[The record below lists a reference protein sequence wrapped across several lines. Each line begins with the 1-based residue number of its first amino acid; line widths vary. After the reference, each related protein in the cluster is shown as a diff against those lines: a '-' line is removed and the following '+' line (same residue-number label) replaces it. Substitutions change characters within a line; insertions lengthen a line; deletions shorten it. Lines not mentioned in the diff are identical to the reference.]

1 MTKKNDS
8 QISKFKTNKTYQHK
22 HPKTTPPIKI
32 THIGKTICIV
42 ENEKDGEYTLVFKPS
57 HFKFYTKA
65 GLHSSFDSYME
76 YKEPVIHTRYVH
88 WYKNNLTGGVWA
100 DFTKEPPP
108 TRFFNNSLI
117 KTDIVTYEDKS

>member
-8 QISKFKTNKTYQHK
+8 QIKV
-22 HPKTTPPIKI
+22 

-42 ENEKDGEYTLVFKPS
+42 ENEKDGEYTL
-57 HFKFYTKA
+57 
-65 GLHSSFDSYME
+65 LHSSFDSYME